1 MSKATDTLRF
11 LAIHNSWRRGDET
24 FGMQDPTEIGAA
36 IDDAVNLLR
45 RYDELERENA
55 DLRDTLD
62 VVIAADERAVNLW
75 RAAHP
80 GKELVIPDRTELVGW
95 LLEQNAALRAHAER
109 VGQANNQLVVEN
121 AALRADKERLDWLLI
136 KLSQQPAPYE
146 WQLYHWTPEQIRA
159 AIDAARKDAQP

>member
-24 FGMQDPTEIGAA
+24 FGMQDPAELGAV

-80 GKELVIPDRTELVGW
+80 GNELVVPDRAKLVGW
-95 LLEQNAALRAHAER
+95 LLEQL
-109 VGQANNQLVVEN
+109 
-121 AALRADKERLDWLLI
+121 
-136 KLSQQPAPYE
+136 
-146 WQLYHWTPEQIRA
+146 
-159 AIDAARKDAQP
+159 AARKEAQP